1 MWQNALFPLEK
12 KGPSVITHYSNATTK
27 SLKNV
32 DNSEIRLFNYTV
44 ILYSVLFSRLQFVT
58 LTFLENNPII
68 KKAFLISGGRFLR
81 LISATDFHEGR
92 R

>member
-27 SLKNV
+27 PLKNV
-32 DNSEIRLFNYTV
+32 DNSRKMGLFNYTV

-58 LTFLENNPII
+58 LTFLENKPII
-68 KKAFLISGGRFLR
+68 KKSIFDFRWQIS
-81 LISATDFHEGR
+81 
-92 R
+92 